1 MIGGRNIFDQP
12 IKNDLKVYDN
22 IRKIATGQ
30 SDAYTTWCLSDYPC
44 FKKILQISCNRFKQI
59 IKTRWWSK
67 GNTTN

>member
-1 MIGGRNIFDQP
+1 MITLER
-12 IKNDLKVYDN
+12 LKEVKVMPTLHDVYKT
-22 IRKIATGQ
+22 I
-30 SDAYTTWCLSDYPC
+30 PC